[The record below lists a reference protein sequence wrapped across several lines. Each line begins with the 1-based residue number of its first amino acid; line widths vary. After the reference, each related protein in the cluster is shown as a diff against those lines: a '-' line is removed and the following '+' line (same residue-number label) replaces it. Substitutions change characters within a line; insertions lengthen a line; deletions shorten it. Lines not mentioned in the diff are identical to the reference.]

1 MLNINR
7 LKLIKLKL
15 LFLVNFLITMS
26 SPLSYH
32 SLDINNT
39 TTTNNSSHDINSK
52 QQNDKNGI
60 ENNSLINTVTIEPI
74 PSRSASLNDLKAD
87 LT

>member
-1 MLNINR
+1 
-7 LKLIKLKL
+7 
-15 LFLVNFLITMS
+15 MS

-32 SLDINNT
+32 SLDINT
-39 TTTNNSSHDINSK
+39 TTTTNSSHDINSK
-52 QQNDKNGI
+52 QQNDKTGI
-60 ENNSLINTVTIEPI
+60 GNSLINTVTIEPI